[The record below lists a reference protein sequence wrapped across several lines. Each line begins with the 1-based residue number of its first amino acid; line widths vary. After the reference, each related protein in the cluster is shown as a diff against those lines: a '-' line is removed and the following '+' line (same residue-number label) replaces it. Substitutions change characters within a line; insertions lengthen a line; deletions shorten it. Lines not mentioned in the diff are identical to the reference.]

1 MTVWEKLFGR
11 RDLPKQKVEEGEG
24 SRDSSHQA
32 PVENDSSCQEYP
44 EIVNP
49 KDGAKMVFVPAGG
62 FLMGSSTG
70 DGDARLDEKPQH
82 EVYLDGYW
90 IYKYPVTVG
99 QYREFSQATGRIM
112 PDAPFSEWTDS
123 HPVMQN
129 DWDEAKAY
137 CDWAGV
143 FLPTEAQ
150 WEKAARGTTGRI
162 YPWGDRWDQTK
173 CANSQNADGRYGFT
187 GSRPVGSFAD
197 GASPYSAMD
206 MVGNIRQW
214 CSDWYLENYYSQSPA
229 DNPSGPTVGEHRVL
243 RGGSFYI
250 YAGGAD
256 AYCDYRCATRCNFD
270 LLNWG
275 YVWFGVGFRAVCVF
289 GKSA

>member
-150 WEKAARGTTGRI
+150 WKKLRAEPPGVSTHGVIDGIRRNVRTVKTQMDVTVSQGPGQLEALQTEPVRTAPWTWSVIFGNGAPTGI
-162 YPWGDRWDQTK
+162 
-173 CANSQNADGRYGFT
+173 
-187 GSRPVGSFAD
+187 
-197 GASPYSAMD
+197 
-206 MVGNIRQW
+206 
-214 CSDWYLENYYSQSPA
+214 
-229 DNPSGPTVGEHRVL
+229 
-243 RGGSFYI
+243 
-250 YAGGAD
+250 
-256 AYCDYRCATRCNFD
+256 
-270 LLNWG
+270 
-275 YVWFGVGFRAVCVF
+275 
-289 GKSA
+289 